1 MKKRYIKKLR
11 KRVQN
16 FKEYTV
22 STTYGLFGDFGTE
35 GMWARK
41 ILADTPQVAVQRYLG
56 RHWRTHKEKHPKI
69 VGTPIESVRRYGK
82 IMVVDNKGYHYYFN

>member
-1 MKKRYIKKLR
+1 MKARHIKKLR

-16 FKEYTV
+16 FREYTV

-35 GMWARK
+35 GMWVRK
-41 ILADTPQVAVQRYLG
+41 ILADTPQFAVQRYLD
-56 RHWRTHKEKHPKI
+56 RHWRSYKEKHPKI
-69 VGTPIESVRRYGK
+69 EGTPTETTRRYGK